1 MQLSDE
7 PEKVTKK
14 KATPAH
20 RPCGVPCVAH
30 PDRPPHKLARSATR
44 PRAQTYSSDTPCLVC
59 ATRRC
64 TGDGKAKNQNQD
76 QKQPQPVV
84 GRKAPNYTPKER
96 GHKCPHKTAFDFLSP
111 VRRLDISQ
119 TSGDLGE
126 HCPSSAVGHGV
137 CAPPGRV
144 AQPRLFVKYRGN
156 PEGAAHRGRLL
167 WVTFLGKTRKV
178 TCCRATPGDF
188 P

>member
-1 MQLSDE
+1 MNGFNPHLLNSKPKPTPSGVARQLVTFSCFAK
-7 PEKVTKK
+7 EKVTKK

-20 RPCGVPCVAH
+20 RPCGVPCVAQ

-111 VRRLDISQ
+111 VRR
-119 TSGDLGE
+119 
-126 HCPSSAVGHGV
+126 
-137 CAPPGRV
+137 RV
-144 AQPRLFVKYRGN
+144 AQAGQ
-156 PEGAAHRGRLL
+156 G
-167 WVTFLGKTRKV
+167 
-178 TCCRATPGDF
+178 
-188 P
+188 